1 MVIDDDKRN
10 EVAATLRS
18 FRCRC
23 PFDEQGDMDMLG
35 DFLWDTLGRP
45 AEPER
50 GLHWTDDGIADMC
63 EMLAALI
70 ER

>member
-1 MVIDDDKRN
+1 MKIDDGKRN

-18 FRCRC
+18 FRWRC
-23 PFDEQGDMDMLG
+23 PFDEQGDVDMLG

-50 GLHWTDDGIADMC
+50 GLHWTDDGLADLC
-63 EMLAALI
+63 DMLAALV